1 MIVLFLEIK
10 QLPVWHRTR
19 AGCQKSGRTYA
30 TQLLLLLVLPVQAV
44 VDMKEKLL
52 KYKKP
57 IIITTAVIVLQ
68 MIFGFDAKFC
78 IINIIWLLV

>member
-1 MIVLFLEIK
+1 MM
-10 QLPVWHRTR
+10 
-19 AGCQKSGRTYA
+19 A
-30 TQLLLLLVLPVQAV
+30 
-44 VDMKEKLL
+44 DKLI

-68 MIFGFDAKFC
+68 LIFGFDPKFC